1 LKHSSQD
8 KLSIKNIGTEGST
21 MIIRLLSS
29 LTLFLA
35 GWLFNFFFD
44 IQFVSGVFVGWL
56 MKEGYDD
63 IANLIMDII
72 N

>member
-1 LKHSSQD
+1 
-8 KLSIKNIGTEGST
+8 

-63 IANLIMDII
+63 IANMIMDII

>member
-1 LKHSSQD
+1 
-8 KLSIKNIGTEGST
+8 
-21 MIIRLLSS
+21 MILRLLYS
-29 LTLFLA
+29 LTLFFA

-44 IQFVSGVFVGWL
+44 VQFVFGVFFGWL

-63 IANLIMDII
+63 IANFILDKI